1 MNVFK
6 PLSVFAYNP
15 ELFTIILLVV
25 LALTEMCQLHVEV
38 LHARGLYQ
46 PGGGLTVVAQ
56 LSGEISV
63 LWFDEYLEMFG
74 FCNCTGL

>member
-1 MNVFK
+1 M
-6 PLSVFAYNP
+6 SVFAYNP

-56 LSGEISV
+56 LGKEISV
-63 LWFDEYLEMFG
+63 FLFEIYLEM
-74 FCNCTGL
+74 CQHI